1 MAGGDFAA
9 AGNPTD
15 FPGEEEDDE
24 DFGVA
29 ADPDEFLSLQVS
41 NLCPVL

>member
-1 MAGGDFAA
+1 MAGGDYAA
-9 AGNPTD
+9 AGNPSD
-15 FPGEEEDDE
+15 LGEEEDDE

-41 NLCPVL
+41 VLCPVL